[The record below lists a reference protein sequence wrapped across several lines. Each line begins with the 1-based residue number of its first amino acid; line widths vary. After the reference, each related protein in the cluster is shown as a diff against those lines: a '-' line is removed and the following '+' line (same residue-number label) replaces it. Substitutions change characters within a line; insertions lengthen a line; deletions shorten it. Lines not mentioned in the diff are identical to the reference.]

1 MIGPTTLLID
11 KIIDNALAEDLGPG
25 DLTTEAL
32 IDPSIKG
39 KARLVPR
46 EEMVLAGIEVFGRV
60 FSRLDPDIALEWNFQ
75 DGDVVPAG
83 RDIGVVEGSLRG
95 ILSAERTALNFLQ
108 HLSGIAT
115 LTKRYV
121 DKAGPSKVRVVDTR
135 KTTPGLRILEKYAVR
150 VGGAHN
156 HRLGLF
162 DGVLIKDN
170 HIAAAGSISKAVEK
184 IRANVPHTVKIEVE
198 VDDLKGL
205 EEAMRVGVDAVL
217 LDNMSIDE
225 MKEAVFIAGGRVLLE
240 ASGGITLETIGEV
253 TQTGVD
259 LISVGAL
266 THSARSV
273 DISLEI
279 IEQ

>member
-1 MIGPTTLLID
+1 VTAHALLID

-32 IDPSIKG
+32 IDPSIRG
-39 KARLVPR
+39 KARLVSR

-60 FSRLDPDIALEWNFQ
+60 FSRLDPDIELVWNFQ
-75 DGDVVPAG
+75 DGDVVAAG
-83 RDIGVVEGSLRG
+83 RDIGVVEGFLRG

-121 DKAGPSKVRVVDTR
+121 DKADPSRVRIVDTR

-150 VGGAHN
+150 AGGAYN

-184 IRANVPHTVKIEVE
+184 IRANVPHTVKIQVE
-198 VDDLKGL
+198 VDDLSGL

-225 MKEAVFIAGGRVLLE
+225 MKEAVSVAGGRALLE

-253 TQTGVD
+253 AQTGVD

-279 IEQ
+279 IEK

>member
-1 MIGPTTLLID
+1 MI
-11 KIIDNALAEDLGPG
+11 E
-25 DLTTEAL
+25 
-32 IDPSIKG
+32 
-39 KARLVPR
+39 PR
-46 EEMVLAGIEVFGRV
+46 
-60 FSRLDPDIALEWNFQ
+60 N
-75 DGDVVPAG
+75 
-83 RDIGVVEGSLRG
+83 
-95 ILSAERTALNFLQ
+95 
-108 HLSGIAT
+108 
-115 LTKRYV
+115 
-121 DKAGPSKVRVVDTR
+121 
-135 KTTPGLRILEKYAVR
+135 TTPGLRKLEKYAVR
-150 VGGAHN
+150 AGGGHN

-184 IRANVPHTVKIEVE
+184 IRANIPHTVKIQVE
-198 VDDLKGL
+198 VDDLRGL

-225 MKEAVFIAGGRVLLE
+225 MKEAVSVAGGRALLE

-253 TQTGVD
+253 AQTGVD

-279 IEQ
+279 IER